1 MKVILI
7 EAAVIVGV
15 ALVLYLIR
23 NKIRFFRGGYVIRR
37 DSYMQDDKMKLVIED
52 TCFFKG
58 KERNCRSLRVDG
70 SNLVYSRIPL
80 DKNNKVLMVY
90 SYCAPLLAMVKGGGV
105 SLKRTLV
112 LGGGGSA
119 VPLYIAQSYD
129 KAKVDVVEISG
140 ESIRISK
147 EHFVKDY
154 AGEGGPINMI
164 LADAQNAVKTLE
176 APYQFI
182 FCDLYIGGQPA
193 DAIYN
198 VDFMNDLSRLAG
210 ENGMLVINGGSLN
223 MLGVR
228 IMLTSMLSAFK
239 NAWVMLLGEGFVLAA
254 SNKDMPAMDNL
265 LLNNEGVISLYPNQ
279 LVEEDIRK
287 DIERL
292 NAKE

>member
-7 EAAVIVGV
+7 ELAVIVAV

-23 NKIRFFRGGYVIRR
+23 NKIRFFRGGYVVRR
-37 DSYMQDDKMKLVIED
+37 DSYMQDDKMKLLIED
-52 TCFFKG
+52 TKFFKG
-58 KERNCRSLRVDG
+58 KERNNRSLRVDG

-80 DKNNKVLMVY
+80 DKENKVLMVY

-129 KAKVDVVEISG
+129 KTKVDVVEING

-147 EHFVKDY
+147 EYFVKDY
-154 AGEGGPINMI
+154 VGEGGQVNMI
-164 LADAQNAVKTLE
+164 LADAKNAVKTLE

-193 DAIYN
+193 DVVYD
-198 VDFMNDLSRLAG
+198 VEFMQEISRLAG

-223 MLGVR
+223 TLGVR
-228 IMLTSMLSAFK
+228 ILLTSMLSTFK
-239 NAWVMLLGEGFVLAA
+239 NAWAMLLTEGFVLVA
-254 SNKDMPAMDNL
+254 SNKDMPAMESL
-265 LLNNEGVISLYPNQ
+265 MQAGGVIAMYPNM
-279 LVEEDIRK
+279 LVEADIRK

-292 NAKE
+292 NTEE